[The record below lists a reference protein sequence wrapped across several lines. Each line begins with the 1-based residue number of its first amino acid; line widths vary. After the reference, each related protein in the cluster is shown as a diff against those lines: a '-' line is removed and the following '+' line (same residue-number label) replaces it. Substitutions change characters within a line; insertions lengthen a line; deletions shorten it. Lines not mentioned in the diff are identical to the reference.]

1 MIVNL
6 KCTVLH
12 FDAKA
17 LEKATDGFSPEKKLG
32 EGGFGEVYKGYLNG
46 SFVAIKCLSK
56 VC

>member
-1 MIVNL
+1 MIVSP

-17 LEKATDGFSPEKKLG
+17 LEKATDGFSTEKKLG
-32 EGGFGEVYKGYLNG
+32 EGGFGEVYKGYLHG

-56 VC
+56 V